1 MADADGFD
9 FIFPLDNLNCDQICL
24 LFPNVCIDDLL
35 FQFLYASVLTTNWKL
50 DANVMFGV
58 HVLYIRTYI
67 LANMISASDVRRSH
81 RMFD

>member
-35 FQFLYASVLTTNWKL
+35 FQVLLCFCSDNQL
-50 DANVMFGV
+50 EARCERNVWCTCIV
-58 HVLYIRTYI
+58 HTYI
-67 LANMISASDVRRSH
+67 HIGEYDQCIRRSEEPSYV
-81 RMFD
+81 